1 MSANTS
7 VITDWLQ
14 EQREKRTL
22 QDWAIDIGPFVTLI
36 LLGVVFTVQTDNFL
50 TTQNIVSNL
59 ARNSAILLLVALAGT
74 FPIMQQSIDL
84 SVAAMVTF
92 TGVCAG
98 LLIAEVG
105 LSGPIA
111 LVAAVGLGTL
121 AGTVNGFIFTKG
133 KIPSFLVTLGTLSIL
148 EGSAGLAT
156 GGASIVFREPGL
168 SEIVNGELIPGV
180 PNIIPITVLVYLLTI
195 FLAFKTQ
202 FGRYCYALGENE
214 SVVDLSGVPV
224 DRYKIL
230 AFTFS
235 GLLCG
240 IAGALLTARIGTAS
254 VQMGQGLLLPSI
266 AAVVMGGTALTGGVG
281 GPHRTIL
288 GVLVI
293 EVLRNGM
300 NLIGI
305 NPFIQ
310 TMVVGTVVII
320 AVALSIDR
328 RKVDIIK

>member
-1 MSANTS
+1 MSANIS
-7 VITDWLQ
+7 SIAGWLR

-22 QDWAIDIGPFVTLI
+22 QDWAIDVGPFITLI
-36 LLGVVFTVQTDNFL
+36 LLGVLFTLQTDNFL
-50 TTQNIVSNL
+50 TTQNLISNL
-59 ARNSAILLLVALAGT
+59 ARNSAVLLLVALAGT

-111 LVAAVGLGTL
+111 LVAAVGIGTL
-121 AGTVNGFIFTKG
+121 AGTVNGVIFTKG

-148 EGSAGLAT
+148 EGSAGLVT
-156 GGASIVFREPGL
+156 GGSSIVFREPGL
-168 SEIVNGELIPGV
+168 ADIVNGELIPGL
-180 PNIIPITVLVYLLTI
+180 PNIITITVLIYVLTV

-293 EVLRNGM
+293 QVLRNGM
-300 NLIGI
+300 NLSGI
-305 NPFIQ
+305 NPFVQ